1 MVGGIGSLT
10 YFVILP
16 TFFGGKT
23 GAPAPTVSV
32 KHSSFF
38 VNPAAASAEIK
49 VPTLSALDI
58 TTSLQ
63 NEAFKQLA
71 DQQIKEISIS
81 DKNGQVD
88 FNKFL
93 TALAPALSAVNLSS
107 ALEGDFTGFMY
118 YDSNGVWPGYVGKLK
133 TNVDANAVKQALM
146 QLSSA
151 TNLDGLY
158 LASPGIFQPFKAGQ
172 YKNYATR
179 YSAGS
184 KTGASLNYAIIGDY
198 FIVSTSF
205 SGFKAALPLL
215 GL

>member
-1 MVGGIGSLT
+1 MGGIGSLT

-23 GAPAPTVSV
+23 GAPALTVSV
-32 KHSSFF
+32 QHASFF

-58 TTSLQ
+58 TTALQ
-63 NEAFKQLA
+63 NEAFRQLA
-71 DQQIKEISIS
+71 DQQIKEIAVS

-93 TALAPALSAVNLSS
+93 VALAPATS
-107 ALEGDFTGFMY
+107 ALRLDAALESDFTGFMY
-118 YDSNGVWPGYVGKLK
+118 YDSNGVWPGYVGKLDAK
-133 TNVDANAVKQALM
+133 TDANAVRQTLL

-158 LASPGIFQPFKAGQ
+158 LASPGSFQPFKDGQ

-198 FIVSTSF
+198 LVVSTSF